1 MPMKQRHSRL
11 AGFTLIEMV
20 MVIIILGVIGA
31 MVAVFMK
38 KPVDAYF
45 DAGRRASLTDVADTA
60 VRRIGRDVRRA
71 LPNSLRLRGADQC
84 IEFIPTKTGGRYRA
98 LPDIDPGAPAPP
110 GELSFS
116 AVDTSFNMLG
126 DNDNPTLPVD
136 QRIVVGD
143 VIAIYNLGIP
153 GADAYN
159 LDNTDTV
166 SAVPV
171 TLPSRV
177 VGADTLAIETQIT
190 TTGRMT
196 PYPLASPNN
205 RFHVI
210 PATEQ
215 VVSYVCTFPG
225 VLAGEGTGT
234 LHRVVR
240 PLLPAAGPGC
250 PSVPPG
256 TSLLATNV
264 SACSM
269 VYTDLLNNNA
279 FLRRNGLLQIRLELT
294 RASETVSLYHEIH
307 VDNSP

>member
-45 DAGRRASLTDVADTA
+45 DAGRRATLTDVADTA

-71 LPNSLRLRGADQC
+71 LPNSLRLPGADQC

-190 TTGRMT
+190 TTGRVT

-225 VLAGEGTGT
+225 VLAGEGLARCIASCG
-234 LHRVVR
+234 LCSLRRGRVVPR
-240 PLLPAAGPGC
+240 CRRERLCWLR
-250 PSVPPG
+250 
-256 TSLLATNV
+256 TSALVAWSTPICSTTMLSCVATV
-264 SACSM
+264 CFRSGWS
-269 VYTDLLNNNA
+269 
-279 FLRRNGLLQIRLELT
+279 
-294 RASETVSLYHEIH
+294 
-307 VDNSP
+307 

>member
-1 MPMKQRHSRL
+1 MKRGWPLVR
-11 AGFTLIEMV
+11 AVRGFTLIEMV

-31 MVAVFMK
+31 IVAVFMK

-45 DAGRRASLTDVADTA
+45 DAGRRASLADVADTA

-71 LPNSLRLRGADQC
+71 LPNSLRLPAGDQC

-98 LPDIDPGAPAPP
+98 LPDIDPGAPAS

-126 DNDNPTLPVD
+126 DNSALPLD
-136 QRIVVGD
+136 QRITVGD
-143 VIAIYNLGIP
+143 VIAIYNLGIT

-159 LDNTDTV
+159 QDNTDTV
-166 SAVPV
+166 SVAPGFV
-171 TLPSRV
+171 PSRV
-177 VGADTLAIETQIT
+177 VGTTTYGIETLIVT
-190 TTGRMT
+190 AGRLV

-205 RFHVI
+205 RFHVV

-215 VVSYVCTFPG
+215 VVSYVCTSPG
-225 VLAGEGTGT
+225 ILAGEGTGT

-240 PLLPAAGPGC
+240 PLSPAPPPGC
-250 PSVPPG
+250 PVVPAG
-256 TSLLATNV
+256 TPLLAKNL

-269 VYTDLLNNNA
+269 VYTDVLNNNA
-279 FLRRNGLLQIRLELT
+279 FLRRNGLLQVRLELT
-294 RASETVSLYHEIH
+294 RANETVSLYHEVH
-307 VDNSP
+307 VDNTP